1 MQNRFVRKKA
11 SVLSRFFI
19 RSLNSLKNSKAIR
32 IILAIWTNGEER
44 LSLLCN
50 AQYDQWEKG
59 NEQFGQDILKHSYI
73 QVSLTADNLFF
84 FNATVDGK
92 FESHS

>member
-1 MQNRFVRKKA
+1 MVKIDSPFSAMHNMINDK
-11 SVLSRFFI
+11 
-19 RSLNSLKNSKAIR
+19 
-32 IILAIWTNGEER
+32 
-44 LSLLCN
+44 
-50 AQYDQWEKG
+50 KG
-59 NEQFGQDILKHSYI
+59 NEQFGQDILKHSCI